1 MQVEERIK
9 KQLENHSVVL
19 YMKGTP
25 ETPQC
30 GFSARAL
37 QLLKACGIKKF
48 KTFNVLEDEELREG
62 IKKFADWPTLPQL
75 YVRGELV
82 GGSDIMKEL
91 YERGELKNILTEA

>member
-9 KQLENHSVVL
+9 KQLKDHAVVL

-25 ETPQC
+25 EVPQC

-37 QLLKACGIKKF
+37 QILKSSGIKKF
-48 KTFNVLEDEELREG
+48 KTYNVLEDDELREG
-62 IKKFADWPTLPQL
+62 IKKYGDWPTLPQL

-82 GGSDIMKEL
+82 GGSDILKEL
-91 YERGELKNILTEA
+91 YENGELKNILNED